1 MKRKTILRFTIGI
14 ILIAIIGIAAFF
26 YLNPKKALHL
36 VLPDFTGENF
46 VQARIKNDTAYI
58 HFKSYLTNVSPFT
71 IYIDSVFYTI
81 LLDTVSII
89 SERSR
94 LNLSQKGGAVD
105 TAIFE
110 FKIPIKKLRHVIK
123 NLQSQDSTFLSGQ
136 FELSCN
142 TFFGNMDVSFS
153 KKQKIRVPTP
163 PDIKVVK
170 VKRREINL
178 RKNTVQVDVEL
189 QIINYSPSI
198 EVHLANIG
206 YAVQFGEQIAG
217 KGHFENQI
225 KVKPNAST
233 FITLPLTIQINKP
246 LRTIW
251 NIYFNKA
258 EDNYKVVLTATLSND
273 KISKIPIEIE
283 ATGKTVLIK

>member
-1 MKRKTILRFTIGI
+1 MKTKTILRVTIGI
-14 ILIAIIGIAAFF
+14 VVTAIIGVAAFL

-46 VQARIKNDTAYI
+46 VKARIKNDTAYI

-71 IYIDSVFYTI
+71 IYIDSVFYTV
-81 LLDTVSII
+81 LLDTVPII

-105 TAIFE
+105 TAIFN
-110 FKIPIKKLRHVIK
+110 FKIPIKKLQHVIK
-123 NLQSQDSTFLSGQ
+123 NLQSQDSTIVSGQ
-136 FELSCN
+136 FELLCN
-142 TFFGNMDVSFS
+142 TFFGNMNVGFS

-170 VKRREINL
+170 VNRRRINL
-178 RKNTVQVDVEL
+178 RENTAQVDVEL

-198 EVHLANIG
+198 TVQLANIG
-206 YAVQFGEQIAG
+206 YAIQFGEQIAA
-217 KGHFENQI
+217 KGSFYNQI
-225 KVKPNAST
+225 TVKPNSST
-233 FITLPLTIQINKP
+233 FITLPLTIHIDKP
-246 LRTIW
+246 LRTLW
-251 NIYFNKA
+251 DIYFNKA
-258 EDNYKVVLTATLSND
+258 ENNYKVALTATLSND
-273 KISKIPIEIE
+273 KITEIPIEIE

>member
-1 MKRKTILRFTIGI
+1 MKRKTILRVIIGI
-14 ILIAIIGIAAFF
+14 VLIAIIGIAAFF

-46 VQARIKNDTAYI
+46 VKARIKNDTAYI
-58 HFKSYLTNVSPFT
+58 NFKSYLTNVSPFT

-81 LLDTVSII
+81 LLDTVTII
-89 SERSR
+89 SERSQ

-105 TAIFE
+105 TAVFE

-123 NLQSQDSTFLSGQ
+123 NLQSQDSTFLTGQ
-136 FELSCN
+136 VELSCN
-142 TFFGNMDVSFS
+142 TFFGNMNVSFS

-163 PDIKVVK
+163 PDIKVVS
-170 VKRREINL
+170 VKRRKINL
-178 RKNTVQVDVEL
+178 RENTAKVDVEV
-189 QIINYSPSI
+189 QIINYNPEI

-206 YAVQFGEQIAG
+206 YAIQFGEQIAA
-217 KGHFENQI
+217 KGHFKNEI
-225 KVKPNAST
+225 KVKPYSST
-233 FITLPLTIQINKP
+233 FITLPLTIHIDKP
-246 LRTIW
+246 LRTLW
-251 NIYFNKA
+251 DIYFNKA
-258 EDNYKVVLTATLSND
+258 EKNYKVMLTATLSND